1 MNTAVLEKM
10 LVAMMFPLEKV
21 MSTRSVQGSSVALG
35 LTQGEALQGQG
46 VLAVGCEDDASVGV

>member
-1 MNTAVLEKM
+1 M

-21 MSTRSVQGSSVALG
+21 MSARSVQGSSDALG